1 MPFFVILVLGT
12 LLGYDSSKPHE
23 VRPAPQPSIFLLTGV
38 VVEPCHQFCQILFG
52 FLGKFVA
59 WL

>member
-38 VVEPCHQFCQILFG
+38 VVEPCHHSVRYC
-52 FLGKFVA
+52 LGSWVN
-59 WL
+59 L